1 MTSIWNYFFN
11 NMDDKTDDI
20 QFRLEDENYDEEID
34 ENEEIDEIPNT
45 VVKRIYIINEDWEP
59 TYYTDTKE
67 KAKKIIRELAKRYS
81 QSLEISPHTRT
92 FIEQDSE
99 NEVYVKKQN
108 FSIIISYPKTIK
120 QYSYKSVKSIV
131 NLNI

>member
-1 MTSIWNYFFN
+1 
-11 NMDDKTDDI
+11 MDDKTDDI